1 MNTVLTIIAILGL
14 GALLVSVVLFTMAA
28 RRYVSDDEP
37 EQISLVPNT
46 GRDHQPRSRGDRRQT
61 NAPTL
66 FPITVNGELIT
77 RERRQIADR
86 RQQPRQ
92 YG

>member
-14 GALLVSVVLFTMAA
+14 GALLVSVVLFTVAA
-28 RRYVSDDEP
+28 RRYVSEDEP
-37 EQISLVPNT
+37 EHISLVPNT
-46 GRDHQPRSRGDRRQT
+46 GRDHTSRSREDRRQA
-61 NAPTL
+61 NKSVL

-77 RERRQIADR
+77 GERRQVADR
-86 RQQPRQ
+86 RHHHRQ